1 MDSLFFIASK
11 VFWAIAQPD
20 SLIVIVLALAAAMTL
35 LNWIKWAKI
44 TTTTL
49 ALFLVSLGLYPL
61 GDFVLA
67 PLENSYAQPTD
78 LAPTRIIVL
87 GGGEDSYPSGLSQT
101 QNLNEA
107 GERFLTA
114 IKLAHQ
120 FPNATLIFTGGSGN
134 MLDQSISG
142 TDIAKPIFDGFPS
155 LSGRTLL
162 EGSSRNTYENAKNT
176 AKSLQS
182 MGSDPTHGQ
191 TILVT
196 SAYHMRRSMGVFCA
210 AGYQNM
216 IPYPTDYRVSYR
228 WDWDLANHLH
238 DLNNGL
244 REWIGLIAYRVT
256 DKIDTLAPASC

>member
-67 PLENSYAQPTD
+67 PLENSYAQPTN

-176 AKSLQS
+176 AQSLQS

-191 TILVT
+191 KILVT

-210 AGYQNM
+210 ADYRNM

>member
-20 SLIVIVLALAAAMTL
+20 SLIVILLALAAAMLL
-35 LNWIKWAKI
+35 LNRIKWAKI
-44 TTTTL
+44 TITAL
-49 ALFLVSLGLYPL
+49 ALFLAGLGIYPL

-67 PLENSYAQPTD
+67 PLENSYALPTD
-78 LAPTRIIVL
+78 VAPTRIIVL

-114 IKLAHQ
+114 ISLAHQ

-134 MLDQSISG
+134 MLDQAISG
-142 TDIAKPIFDGFPS
+142 TDIAEPIFDQFPG

-162 EGSSRNTYENAKNT
+162 EGLSRNTYENAKNT
-176 AKSLQS
+176 AQSLQA
-182 MGSDPTHGQ
+182 MGADPAQGQ
-191 TILVT
+191 TVLVT

-210 AGYQNM
+210 AGYRNI
-216 IPYPTDYRVSYR
+216 IPYPTDYRVTYR

-244 REWIGLIAYRVT
+244 REWIGILAYRVT
-256 DKIDTLAPASC
+256 GKIHTLSPASC